1 MPVSKWRPLGQVAV
15 RDVAKTCRLSRRELE
30 RILESRLSEYREVPL
45 TTTSGKTRILHVPSH
60 RLKLAQTRTLRWLVR
75 RVAPHPCSACVKGRG
90 THWAYSRHARHPSM
104 IRLDISNFFPSVSED
119 TVRGRLARLGASE
132 QVANTLVRLVTL
144 PEGLPQGAPTSVAVA
159 DMVLFPLD
167 ERLAGMAEKH
177 GFTYSRYVDDLT
189 VSGGQ
194 RVRGFERLTRRIV
207 AEMGWKLNDKGGF
220 VGRGERHDLLGAVI
234 NDKPNV
240 SREYFGEVRSYLRLV
255 AKGHERPDERAFRSL
270 ESKAMWILSVNPNR
284 ERVLHPL
291 LLRARESCK
300 QSEEPQKSKNLAPPT
315 RIRAM
320 VTC

>member
-1 MPVSKWRPLGQVAV
+1 
-15 RDVAKTCRLSRRELE
+15 
-30 RILESRLSEYREVPL
+30 
-45 TTTSGKTRILHVPSH
+45 
-60 RLKLAQTRTLRWLVR
+60 
-75 RVAPHPCSACVKGRG
+75 
-90 THWAYSRHARHPSM
+90 M
-104 IRLDISNFFPSVSED
+104 IRLDLSNFFPSVSEE
-119 TVRGRLARLGASE
+119 TVRGSLALLGASE

-167 ERLAGMAEKH
+167 VRLDGMAKKH

-207 AEMGWKLNDKGGF
+207 TDMGWKLNDKGGF
-220 VGRGERHDLLGAVI
+220 VGRGERHDLLGAVV

-270 ESKAMWILSVNPNR
+270 ESKVMWILSLNPNR

-291 LLRARESCK
+291 LLSARESRRK
-300 QSEEPQKSKNLAPPT
+300 SGELQEPKNYTPAA
-315 RIRAM
+315 RVRAM
-320 VTC
+320 ATC